1 MTIQELLLKRFA
13 TKKFDPTKVVSADD
27 LQYILDCGRLSCS
40 SANTQPWKFIVIS
53 NKELREKL
61 RPVSYGQPQITDAS
75 HVIVVATM
83 RHMMDHVKITTELIA
98 AKTDQTSADKY
109 EQMLKGMIPS
119 TPEAEL
125 AWLQRQVYLPLQ
137 AMMLGAIERGID
149 SCPMEGFQPDEYSKI
164 LELTDCVPTALL
176 PIGYAA
182 APGFEKV
189 RLSLD
194 QIVDYRT

>member
-13 TKKFDPTKVVSADD
+13 TKKFDPTKTVSTDD

-40 SANTQPWKFIVIS
+40 SANTQPWKFIVVS

-61 RPVSYGQPQITDAS
+61 RPASYGQAQITDAS
-75 HVIVVATM
+75 HVIVIATM
-83 RHMMDHVKITTELIA
+83 KHLMDHVMITAELIA
-98 AKTDQTSADKY
+98 AKTDQASADKY
-109 EQMLKGMIPS
+109 EQMLKGMTPG

-137 AMMLGAIERGID
+137 AMMLAAIERGID
-149 SCPMEGFQPDEYSKI
+149 SCPMEGFQPEEYTKI
-164 LELTDCVPTALL
+164 LGLTDCVPTALL